1 MVQRSKPWILMVA
14 LLVGIFF
21 PLCAPLPRVLSKPC
35 SILRST
41 GAEMAQSWNVL
52 RSGPVALWPGGS
64 VTRWPGGPVAR
75 WPGGPVAL

>member
-21 PLCAPLPRVLSKPC
+21 PLCAPLDPRVLSKPC

-41 GAEMAQSWNVL
+41 GAETAQSWNVL
-52 RSGPVALWPGGS
+52 RSGPVA
-64 VTRWPGGPVAR
+64 RWPGGPVAR
-75 WPGGPVAL
+75 WPCDPA